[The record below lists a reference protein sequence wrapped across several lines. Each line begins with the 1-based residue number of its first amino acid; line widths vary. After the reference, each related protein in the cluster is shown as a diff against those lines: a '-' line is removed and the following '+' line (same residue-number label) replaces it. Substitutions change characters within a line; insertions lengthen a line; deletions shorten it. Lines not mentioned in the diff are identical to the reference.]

1 MGTDPGKDGKKI
13 RYGNPFKPWGLGA
26 GQNKASF
33 RFYKKQFQELRD
45 IEYTDADMDRI
56 VTEIFKDAL
65 GLAKYNL
72 VKGPQGPDY
81 YMAGL
86 LWNERSNAEPAAGDA
101 LARACAFCADE
112 VVVEGNNGVGNEPGH
127 KGTLY
132 FRACSDCLARGPHV
146 RDKDGTLEAWNRRV
160 GDG

>member
-1 MGTDPGKDGKKI
+1 MQVEMVLEDCPHCGG
-13 RYGNPFKPWGLGA
+13 
-26 GQNKASF
+26 
-33 RFYKKQFQELRD
+33 
-45 IEYTDADMDRI
+45 DAK
-56 VTEIFKDAL
+56 FA
-65 GLAKYNL
+65 GLADWPYLSYIVFCPGCL

-86 LWNERSNAEPAAGDA
+86 LWNERSNAEPSADDA
-101 LARACAFCADE
+101 VARACPFCADE

-160 GDG
+160 EGG